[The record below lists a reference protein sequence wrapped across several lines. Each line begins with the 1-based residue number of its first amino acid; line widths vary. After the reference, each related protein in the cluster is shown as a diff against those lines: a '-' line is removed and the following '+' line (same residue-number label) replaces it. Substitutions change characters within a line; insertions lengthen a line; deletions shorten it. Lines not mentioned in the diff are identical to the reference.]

1 MRKFKGQLPPFLH
14 AVDDKTID
22 HPIMGIY
29 IPNGGK
35 KGEITFG
42 GINEVRL
49 KKATA
54 VSANIKAGGTILIQM
69 KKLMLGEI
77 EGCKEEDGTCEALI
91 DTGCSEIYG
100 PDAKVS
106 AFLKTLSKLT
116 NNFVESFG
124 YLNIFPDSVGRD
136 NEYNI

>member
-91 DTGCSEIYG
+91 DTGCSDIYG
-100 PDAKVS
+100 PKAKVNK
-106 AFLKTLSKLT
+106 FREDILSKLT

-124 YLNIFPDSVGRD
+124 YLNIYLNTHMVGMNQR
-136 NEYNI
+136 